1 MDRLDMVVV
10 PFGTEVVSTQVV
22 FDVLTEQDKVAVANI
37 AEMFA
42 SGESKEL
49 AGQSLLQESAK
60 ALKKLL
66 DRGLDLDTKL
76 PKFEWYKEISAGF
89 VSCYMTQQELEE
101 YQKNTADKAWSRAY
115 ERAGFASVP
124 KATNAK
130 ALEEQKR
137 REKIKAEKQAII
149 DSAKGNFEES
159 IKVALANDDSEKV
172 KVLLDAKAKAKKEQD
187 KAKIDGLKDRCDKI
201 VAVLRK
207 CSDVKV
213 LIAVEKALGM
223 K

>member
-1 MDRLDMVVV
+1 MDRLNMVAV
-10 PFGTEVVSTQVV
+10 PFGTEVISTQVV

-42 SGESKEL
+42 TGESKEI
-49 AGQSLLQESAK
+49 AGKSLLNESAK
-60 ALKKLL
+60 ALKALL
-66 DRGLDLDTKL
+66 ERGLDSATKL
-76 PKFEWYKEISAGF
+76 PKFEWYKEVSAGF

-101 YQKNTADKAWSRAY
+101 YQRNTADKAWSRAY
-115 ERAGFASVP
+115 ERAGFSSVP

-137 REKIKAEKQAII
+137 REKIKAEKQALI
-149 DSAKGNFEES
+149 DSAKGNLDES
-159 IKVALANDDSEKV
+159 IRIALDNGESDKV
-172 KVLLDAKAKAKKEQD
+172 KILLDAKEKAKKDQD
-187 KAKIDGLKDRCDKI
+187 KAKIEGLKDRCDKI

>member
-10 PFGTEVVSTQVV
+10 PFGTEIVSSQVV

-42 SGESKEL
+42 SGESKEI
-49 AGQSLLQESAK
+49 AGKSLLNESAR
-60 ALKKLL
+60 ALKVLL
-66 DRGLDLDTKL
+66 DRGLDSATKL

-101 YQKNTADKAWSRAY
+101 YQRNTADKAWSRAY